1 MKTLFILLLL
11 LVGCSKD
18 NKNEI
23 TLNEMSFVC
32 DDYSRHI
39 KQIAKDTKSN
49 IKKYQSQLVTL
60 VDKKA
65 ISKVQKALRCELQI
79 DKLNKKLKG
88 GQQLHIEDLQFIRAI
103 IEEY

>member
-49 IKKYQSQLVTL
+49 INSQ
-60 VDKKA
+60 
-65 ISKVQKALRCELQI
+65 IHR
-79 DKLNKKLKG
+79 KKLKELYVG
-88 GQQLHIEDLQFIRAI
+88 SWQI
-103 IEEY
+103 